1 MLYKGIKYACATCIK
16 GHRSSNCNH
25 VERPLFE
32 IRKKGRPVTQCTF
45 CRDLR
50 KTKQVHVK
58 CACTHKSKEQQPIM
72 IYQNTET
79 QQPII
84 IDNREKCSCPELNHD
99 HSKHSSST
107 NPSPTSSPPPPP
119 PLSSSSTNNNNN
131 GTSVNTCTTSSS
143 TPLENYSSWAVVAPQ
158 QEPFLPNQD
167 PVNLGFI
174 FHKSSS
180 QRYLNG
186 QPRPPRKKSI
196 KKQQRPSSPHQ
207 QHPLTNI
214 NYTTPSTCPS
224 SSCSVSSSSSTVP
237 IKNELSLQQDQQ
249 DFLLPLMDLDQL
261 STTTTMPTINNNS
274 NNIYDYDHLIPTST
288 ADLNAI
294 LNNVL
299 KPMQQEFK
307 SEEDHMNQELAN
319 LDLTT
324 PASSSSLYNN
334 NSSNDLSS
342 SSRSSSI
349 SISNMNNNMIPIL
362 PSSPSNSST
371 TTTTTTPTTTNPF
384 FPTMNITTQP
394 SIPSSSSSASSSASA
409 SFNMTSTTPYDQM
422 NCCLGSHHPCH
433 AKDTSSTTTGSRIGE
448 SVVITIAPLNESH
461 HPLQN
466 TNQVRTRIVTCYCGS
481 QCRCQGCLVHP
492 GNFLIGDQLMD
503 PFHGFPTNSSTCP
516 SSTAS
521 STYSVSD
528 DEDHFHLL

>member
-1 MLYKGIKYACATCIK
+1 
-16 GHRSSNCNH
+16 
-25 VERPLFE
+25 
-32 IRKKGRPVTQCTF
+32 
-45 CRDLR
+45 
-50 KTKQVHVK
+50 
-58 CACTHKSKEQQPIM
+58 M
-72 IYQNTET
+72 IYQNAET

-99 HSKHSSST
+99 HSKHSSPT
-107 NPSPTSSPPPPP
+107 NPSPTSSPPPP
-119 PLSSSSTNNNNN
+119 SSSSSANNNS
-131 GTSVNTCTTSSS
+131 GSSVNTCTSSS
-143 TPLENYSSWAVVAPQ
+143 SSSPLENYSSWAVVAPQ
-158 QEPFLPNQD
+158 QDPYLSNQD

-214 NYTTPSTCPS
+214 NYNTPSSCPS

-237 IKNELSLQQDQQ
+237 IKNELTLQDQQ
-249 DFLLPLMDLDQL
+249 HDFLLPLMDLDQL
-261 STTTTMPTINNNS
+261 STTTTMPTINNNNTNNNNNNN

-307 SEEDHMNQELAN
+307 SEEEHMNQELAN

-324 PASSSSLYNN
+324 PASSSLYNN
-334 NSSNDLSS
+334 NNNNDLS

-349 SISNMNNNMIPIL
+349 SISNMNNMIPIL

-371 TTTTTTPTTTNPF
+371 TTTATTTTNPF
-384 FPTMNITTQP
+384 FPTMNLTTQP

-422 NCCLGSHHPCH
+422 NCCIGSHHPCYG
-433 AKDTSSTTTGSRIGE
+433 KDSSSTTTGSRVGE
-448 SVVITIAPLNESH
+448 SVVITITPLNESH